1 MSLNVIRGK
10 IKPIRDRV
18 LISDMEFGDEKTQSG
33 IVVLSGNGKSSG
45 IKPRWGRVFAIGPEQ
60 EDVKVGEWIYVDHGR
75 WSRGVT
81 IEDETGTEII
91 IRLVD
96 NKDILLS
103 ADTPPEDVLFNN
115 L

>member
-1 MSLNVIRGK
+1 MSLNVVRGK

-18 LISDMEFGDEKTQSG
+18 LISDMEFGDEKNQSG

-45 IKPRWGRVFAIGPEQ
+45 IKPRWGRVFAVGPEQ

-81 IEDETGTEII
+81 IEDETGAEII

-103 ADTPPEDVLFNN
+103 SNTPPEDVLFNN